1 MNSDTPKYY
10 QPYDSGEDTEDGS
23 DIESSDYDSD
33 DLPEFEDP
41 RIRREEDPR
50 YALIRAAGPNFNTSA
65 QQLKYME
72 HAPGASYDIDTN
84 ITSLSSLVYL
94 NPPKTTHTS
103 LFSVKS
109 GNRDILVYPSPFNFV
124 IKTPRVYKNVTK
136 VQLVQISF
144 PNNTSGY
151 TASPIF
157 EVGLVKELL
166 DLGVSSGCLSTCV
179 NLVGC
184 NPPTYSVGLIEKGRI
199 IDGRVVSYSASIPPG
214 FHTKENVANHLNNSS
229 NNTPPLNCISYED
242 FKQEFQIT
250 HDISILFNEPGEK
263 FYSNISKKQYCPP
276 SKSDIINT
284 YYPESHITSLTTIT
298 DTVAFNAY
306 YLPIIKELM
315 ASGTGNG
322 KHFLDTS
329 PYPYEL
335 AYEMFMNSFLGLD
348 SNIYFTIIEKN
359 IPTLQS
365 YRRKLTF
372 EHNPINKYIWSYNS
386 DKKQYSVRHDS
397 LHPSLQTD
405 ITNKYNSIFNNEL
418 TIRGLTHKS
427 FQTLKTK
434 FANNKAIYS
443 QLYSNLSTTLSEY
456 LLGGEY
462 SYSGNLYHTTNIST
476 YHVCNDL
483 HNDVNFTSI
492 FNYSSIFG
500 KQFHSNC
507 HGTLL
512 RFTNFLDYHSTMA
525 SYYNDIITTSS
536 IISSIYGNTSSE
548 HHNYVSKKYA
558 NVLPYNMIHS
568 RLYNNSSGTPVR
580 FFRDRYLYGNGIPV
594 RDPKLIA
601 ESLIDIGIAAA
612 SLTEGKGPGVALPGY
627 NPGVGSP
634 NVYLGDSPTCEE
646 QCCNAIEMLIK
657 SYYGCLPVN
666 TIVQDNPANLGYLL
680 GIPPLPE
687 SFSALDQSFGTTSTV
702 NDSFNFLLQ
711 LNTEY
716 SMNNMDIGMKENV
729 AISNETTGQADL
741 VAAKILMQ
749 GIGTGEISETA
760 IQNPILY
767 ETPLGKLDRLSFKIY
782 IDDPAITPA
791 WLYFPYDIGINEW
804 DATFQIDEE
813 VALADRNS
821 GWSGNI
827 PTVPI
832 PNNPS
837 GFQYMALT
845 SPNNPNNK

>member
-1 MNSDTPKYY
+1 
-10 QPYDSGEDTEDGS
+10 
-23 DIESSDYDSD
+23 
-33 DLPEFEDP
+33 
-41 RIRREEDPR
+41 
-50 YALIRAAGPNFNTSA
+50 
-65 QQLKYME
+65 
-72 HAPGASYDIDTN
+72 
-84 ITSLSSLVYL
+84 
-94 NPPKTTHTS
+94 
-103 LFSVKS
+103 
-109 GNRDILVYPSPFNFV
+109 
-124 IKTPRVYKNVTK
+124 
-136 VQLVQISF
+136 
-144 PNNTSGY
+144 
-151 TASPIF
+151 
-157 EVGLVKELL
+157 
-166 DLGVSSGCLSTCV
+166 
-179 NLVGC
+179 
-184 NPPTYSVGLIEKGRI
+184 
-199 IDGRVVSYSASIPPG
+199 
-214 FHTKENVANHLNNSS
+214 
-229 NNTPPLNCISYED
+229 
-242 FKQEFQIT
+242 
-250 HDISILFNEPGEK
+250 
-263 FYSNISKKQYCPP
+263 
-276 SKSDIINT
+276 
-284 YYPESHITSLTTIT
+284 
-298 DTVAFNAY
+298 
-306 YLPIIKELM
+306 
-315 ASGTGNG
+315 
-322 KHFLDTS
+322 
-329 PYPYEL
+329 
-335 AYEMFMNSFLGLD
+335 
-348 SNIYFTIIEKN
+348 
-359 IPTLQS
+359 
-365 YRRKLTF
+365 
-372 EHNPINKYIWSYNS
+372 
-386 DKKQYSVRHDS
+386 
-397 LHPSLQTD
+397 
-405 ITNKYNSIFNNEL
+405 
-418 TIRGLTHKS
+418 
-427 FQTLKTK
+427 
-434 FANNKAIYS
+434 
-443 QLYSNLSTTLSEY
+443 
-456 LLGGEY
+456 
-462 SYSGNLYHTTNIST
+462 
-476 YHVCNDL
+476 
-483 HNDVNFTSI
+483 
-492 FNYSSIFG
+492 
-500 KQFHSNC
+500 
-507 HGTLL
+507 
-512 RFTNFLDYHSTMA
+512 MA